1 MDNGLLHILNTA
13 GDKELEVT
21 FVKVETA
28 KRDGQ
33 TYKRKRTRHYV
44 GKLMTPPSDSRVA
57 LQNASGQ
64 HRIIMLDCITDIKVR
79 E

>member
-1 MDNGLLHILNTA
+1 MDNELLHLLNTA

-33 TYKRKRTRHYV
+33 TYKRKRTRNYI
-44 GKLMTPPSDSRVA
+44 GKLMTPPSETRVA

-64 HRIIMLDCITDIKVR
+64 HRIIMLDCITNIKVR
-79 E
+79 D